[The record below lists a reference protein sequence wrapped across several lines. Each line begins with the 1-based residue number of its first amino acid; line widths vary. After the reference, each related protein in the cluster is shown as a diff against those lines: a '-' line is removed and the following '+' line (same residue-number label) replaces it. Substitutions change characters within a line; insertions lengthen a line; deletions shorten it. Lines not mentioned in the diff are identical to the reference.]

1 MHKLALHSPLHSWN
15 KSKTPVSPFVSL
27 AVDSYCDG
35 ESGRHLLT
43 PQLMTDTEIDHEVDG
58 LIKELEEFRIVA
70 KKELKTLQTK
80 MLEK

>member
-1 MHKLALHSPLHSWN
+1 
-15 KSKTPVSPFVSL
+15 
-27 AVDSYCDG
+27 
-35 ESGRHLLT
+35 
-43 PQLMTDTEIDHEVDG
+43 MTDTEIDHEVDG